1 MQFPELSVV
10 IPSYNRFKY
19 LLNAI
24 ESINLQCYDNLEIV
38 VVNDGSDD
46 PEYQTHKFQSNV
58 KVIHLEQNQKEIHG
72 FGPGSIRNFGINEAQ
87 GEYIAFLDD
96 DDVWLPNKLNIQL
109 ERMLKKNLRLS
120 STEGL
125 YGEGVYDASK
135 KYQIYNKEKYIDDL
149 KHLYRNSFFIK
160 NNKLPEVW
168 NSDFT
173 EIHNCFITS
182 SVIVEKNI
190 INEIDGFRNLPRW
203 ADYDCW
209 KRLQQR
215 YDSLYIDT
223 PLVYFDGLHGDGRN
237 YIK

>member
-24 ESINLQCYDNLEIV
+24 ESINLQCYDNLEII

-109 ERMLKKNLRLS
+109 ERMLKK
-120 STEGL
+120 
-125 YGEGVYDASK
+125 
-135 KYQIYNKEKYIDDL
+135 I
-149 KHLYRNSFFIK
+149 
-160 NNKLPEVW
+160 
-168 NSDFT
+168 
-173 EIHNCFITS
+173 
-182 SVIVEKNI
+182 
-190 INEIDGFRNLPRW
+190 
-203 ADYDCW
+203 
-209 KRLQQR
+209 
-215 YDSLYIDT
+215 
-223 PLVYFDGLHGDGRN
+223 
-237 YIK
+237 

>member
-1 MQFPELSVV
+1 MQFPDLSVV

-24 ESINLQCYDNLEIV
+24 DSIESQSYDNLEII

-46 PEYQTHKFQSNV
+46 PKYQTHKFQSNV
-58 KVIHLEQNQKEIHG
+58 KVINLEQNQKEIHG
-72 FGPGSIRNFGINEAQ
+72 FGPGSIRNFGINIAQ

-96 DDVWLPNKLNIQL
+96 DDIWLPNKLKIQL
-109 ERMLKKNLRLS
+109 ERMMKKNFKIS

-125 YGEGVYDASK
+125 YGEGIYDVSK
-135 KYQIYNKEKYIDDL
+135 KYQLYNKEKYIDDL
-149 KHLYRNSFFIK
+149 KYLYKSSSFIK

-190 INEIDGFRNLPRW
+190 IDEIDGFRNLPRW

-209 KRLQQR
+209 KRIQQR
-215 YDSLYIDT
+215 YESLYIDI
-223 PLVYFDGLHGDGRN
+223 PLMYFDGLHGEGRN